1 MHETVLALDD
11 VAMTFPDGS
20 GRRRVIDGAGLEVQ
34 SGRMVAITGPSGCG
48 KTTLLRIATG
58 LLRPD
63 RGSVVVA
70 GSPLDPA
77 RPADVARTR
86 LERIGLIDQEYGL
99 LDAES
104 VLDNVALPL
113 RFGTPRLGRHARRE
127 AAGRA
132 LQRAGLEVDLRRRVD
147 RLSGGERQR
156 VAIARALVRE
166 PQLLVADEPTASLDA
181 ETGARIIELLGALAA
196 RGSGVLVATH
206 DPQVSAACDLTLHF
220 VGPRLERVQVPAW

>member
-1 MHETVLALDD
+1 MHETVLALHD

-20 GRRRVIDGAGLEVQ
+20 GRRRVIDGASLEVQ
-34 SGRMVAITGPSGCG
+34 SARMVAITGPSGCG

-70 GSPLDPA
+70 GSPLDPD
-77 RPADVARTR
+77 RPGDVARTR
-86 LERIGLIDQEYGL
+86 LERIGLVDQDYAL
-99 LDAES
+99 LDAET

-113 RFGTPRLGRHARRE
+113 RFGTPRLGRRSRRE

-132 LQRAGLEVDLRRRVD
+132 LQRAGLDVDVRRRVD

-181 ETGARIIELLGALAA
+181 ETGSRIVELLRGLAE

-206 DPQVSAACDLTLHF
+206 DPQVAAACDVTLRF
-220 VGPRLERVQVPAW
+220 AGTRLERVDVPAW